1 VAAETPDTDQPAR
14 APGLSRR
21 AKIISWVI
29 VLALLVVALV
39 WITGIAGTAGSK
51 QAAERKRRNDRVQTV
66 GVAQAARQDVPVTI
80 EALGTVT
87 PTATV
92 TVRPQ
97 VSGTISAILF
107 REGQMVKQGQVL
119 ARIDPRPYRAQLE
132 QAEGTLARDRAQ
144 LNNARLTL
152 QRYRTLLSQDSIAR
166 QEVDTQAAL
175 VKQLEGSATTDQGAV
190 AAARLNVGF
199 AVIRAPVSGRVGLRV
214 TDVGNYI
221 GAGDAN
227 GVAVVTTVAPI
238 DVAFSIPQDQV
249 PVIERAAHA
258 RSLPADAL
266 DRTRDGVLAHGR
278 FLTLDNQVA
287 TDTGTV
293 RGKARF
299 ANGDGALFPNQ
310 FVNLRLL
317 IDTLRDAVTVPVT
330 AVRQA
335 ENGNFVWLLKADST
349 VTQRKIVT
357 GETVGTAMVVSRGL
371 AAGDKVVS
379 EGGDRIKEGDQ
390 VQTPE
395 AATRAAGEH
404 PQGGHGHGHR
414 HGR

>member
-1 VAAETPDTDQPAR
+1 MTVEPTNPDQPQQ
-14 APGLSRR
+14 APALSRR
-21 AKIISWVI
+21 AKVVSWVV
-29 VLALLVVALV
+29 VLAVLVIALI
-39 WITGIAGTAGSK
+39 WITGVAGNAGSE
-51 QAAERKRRNDRVQTV
+51 QAAERARRRDRVQTV
-66 GVAQAARQDVPVTI
+66 GVAIATARNVPVTI

-107 REGQMVKQGQVL
+107 REGQMVKKGQVL
-119 ARIDPRPYRAQLE
+119 VRIDARPYRAQLE
-132 QAEGTLARDRAQ
+132 QARGTLARDRAQ

-175 VKQLEGSATTDQGAV
+175 VQQLEGTTTTDRGAV
-190 AAARLNVGF
+190 AAAQLNVGF
-199 AVIRAPVSGRVGLRV
+199 TEVRTPVSGRVGLRV

-221 GAGDAN
+221 AAGSAD
-227 GVAVVTTVAPI
+227 GVAVVTTIAPI
-238 DVAFSIPQDQV
+238 DVAFAIPQDQV
-249 PVIERAAHA
+249 PVIERAARN
-258 RSLPADAL
+258 RSMPAAAL
-266 DRTRDGVLAHGR
+266 DRTRDEVLARGT

-299 ANGDGALFPNQ
+299 ANDDGSLFPNQ

-317 IDTLRDAVTVPVT
+317 VNTLAGVVTVPVT

-335 ENGNFVWLLKADST
+335 ENSNFVWLLNPDST
-349 VTQRKIVT
+349 VAQRKIVT
-357 GETVGTAMVVSRGL
+357 GETVGTAIVVSRGL
-371 AAGDKVVS
+371 RIGDRVVS
-379 EGGDRIKEGDQ
+379 EGGDRIKAGDK

-395 AATRAAGEH
+395 AAARKQTRRGPA
-404 PQGGHGHGHR
+404 PSD
-414 HGR
+414 

>member
-1 VAAETPDTDQPAR
+1 MAVETTDPDQPAR

-21 AKIISWVI
+21 AKIISWV
-29 VLALLVVALV
+29 VVVALLVVALV
-39 WITGIAGTAGSK
+39 WITGVAGSAGGK
-51 QAAERKRRNDRVQTV
+51 QAAERKRRDDRVQTV

-87 PTATV
+87 PTETV

-132 QAEGTLARDRAQ
+132 QTQGTLARDQAQ

-199 AVIRAPVSGRVGLRV
+199 ADIRAPVSGRVGLRV
-214 TDVGNYI
+214 TDLGNYI

-227 GVAVVTTVAPI
+227 GVAVLTTVAPI

-249 PVIERAAHA
+249 PVIERAARA
-258 RSLPADAL
+258 RSLAADAL
-266 DRTRDGVLAHGR
+266 DRTRDAVLAHGR
-278 FLTLDNQVA
+278 FLTLDNQIA

-299 ANGDGALFPNQ
+299 ANGNGALFPNQ

-317 IDTLRDAVTVPVT
+317 VDTLRDAVTVPVT
-330 AVRQA
+330 AVRQS
-335 ENGNFVWLLKADST
+335 ENSNFVWLLKPDNT
-349 VTQRKIVT
+349 VTQRNIVT

-371 AAGDKVVS
+371 SAGDKVVS
-379 EGGDRIKEGDQ
+379 EGGDRVKEGDK

-395 AATRAAGEH
+395 AATRAAKEH
-404 PQGGHGHGHR
+404 LQGGHGHRAH
-414 HGR
+414 